1 MQTIKAENL
10 ADAVMEGLKDYARL
24 ATDDLKAAERQQ
36 QVQET
41 KKNEQSL

>member
-24 ATDDLKAAERQQ
+24 ATDGLMSSVHSPSIRFCR
-36 QVQET
+36 
-41 KKNEQSL
+41 SS